1 MSVVHERSN
10 VVLRSPAE
18 FAAAIPALLGFS
30 PEDSLVAVFLGEGQ
44 VIVTMRVDL
53 PEDLAEIAGHVAET
67 GRRVGA
73 DEAVLAVC
81 CPTTGDGLPHRA
93 GVDRLIAVLED
104 AGIAVKDTLLVD
116 AGRYWSYACES
127 TQCCPPDGA
136 VIPAGSLLEAEHVGA
151 GRPAA
156 ARNRDAVIE
165 RYRPRPE
172 SAPGPVA
179 MATAQA
185 ILRVPLSERARQCWD
200 EVRMLA
206 SGTATGDEVVSL
218 MVARVQLAM
227 GDVRVRDYVLGSV
240 ALSESGT
247 DALVEVVVQAALTA
261 PVALRPRIAGAAA
274 ALLAACGD
282 SSVAVSCLLDL
293 AGDESLAELVRVGQS
308 IPMPPAQVRELFV
321 SAMPM
326 VEALLARADGEEA
339 TGSE

>member
-30 PEDSLVAVFLGEGQ
+30 PQDSLVAVFLGEGQ

-53 PEDLAEIAGHVAET
+53 PEDLEDFTEHATGVAC
-67 GRRVGA
+67 RVGA
-73 DEAVLAVC
+73 DAVVLAVC
-81 CPTTGDGLPHRA
+81 CPRGVGDLPLHG
-93 GVDRLIAVLED
+93 GVEALIGALED
-104 AGIAVKDTLLVD
+104 DGVAVKDALLID
-116 AGRYWSYACES
+116 SGRYWSYGCQS
-127 TQCCPPDGA
+127 PCCPPEG
-136 VIPAGSLLEAEHVGA
+136 VPIPEDHALEAERVGA
-151 GRPAA
+151 GMPAVA
-156 ARNRDAVIE
+156 GSRDAVIE

-179 MATAQA
+179 MATAEA
-185 ILRVPLSERARQCWD
+185 ILRVPLAERARQCWD

-227 GDVRVRDYVLGSV
+227 GDVRVRDYVLGSI

-261 PVALRPRIAGAAA
+261 PAAVRPRIAGAAA
-274 ALLAACGD
+274 ALLSACGD

-339 TGSE
+339 TGSK